1 MGQKIN
7 PTGFRLP
14 VTRNWTSR
22 WYASGRDYPSTLQE
36 DLKVRAFL
44 LKKLRNASVARVLI
58 ERPANNARITIFTA
72 RPGIVIGKQG
82 ADIEALK
89 AEVQKM
95 MGVPVHVN
103 IEEVRRPELDAQL
116 IADGITQQLEKRVM
130 FRRAMKRA
138 MQNAMRLGALGIK
151 VQSSGRLNGADIARD
166 ECLCRRFAPTSTTP
180 RAKLTRRTVLS
191 ASRFGST
198 RETTSARK
206 NPLKPR
212 LRAKTAAA
220 AARIAT
226 ASPVRAAT
234 TAVAAKPPPNCSC
247 PSARST
253 ARSRSWASRTIDD
266 PSCRR
271 LTGGRGAAAAGTGSK
286 KTNMRTG
293 CLRGVRFRSERRS
306 GGRRGVSENR

>member
-22 WYASGRDYPSTLQE
+22 WYAVGRDFSRTLGE
-36 DLKVRAFL
+36 DLAVRSFL
-44 LKKLRNASVARVLI
+44 LKKLRNASVSRILI
-58 ERPANNARITIFTA
+58 ERPANNARITIFSA

-138 MQNAMRLGALGIK
+138 MQNAMRLGAQGIK
-151 VQSSGRLNGADIARD
+151 IMSSGRLNGADIARC
-166 ECLCRRFAPTSTTP
+166 EWYRERRGPLQTLRANIGYGFSEALTTYGIVGVKVWVYKGDNFGQEEAVEAPREDRRGRRP
-180 RAKLTRRTVLS
+180 GDRAGKPGARRNNG
-191 ASRFGST
+191 R
-198 RETTSARK
+198 RNDKQQQARK
-206 NPLKPR
+206 P
-212 LRAKTAAA
+212 
-220 AARIAT
+220 
-226 ASPVRAAT
+226 
-234 TAVAAKPPPNCSC
+234 AAK
-247 PSARST
+247 
-253 ARSRSWASRTIDD
+253 D
-266 PSCRR
+266 
-271 LTGGRGAAAAGTGSK
+271 G
-286 KTNMRTG
+286 
-293 CLRGVRFRSERRS
+293 E
-306 GGRRGVSENR
+306 

>member
-22 WYASGRDYPSTLQE
+22 WYAVGRDFSRTLGE
-36 DLKVRAFL
+36 DLAVRSFL
-44 LKKLRNASVARVLI
+44 LKKLRNASVSRILI
-58 ERPANNARITIFTA
+58 ERPANNARITIFSA

-138 MQNAMRLGALGIK
+138 MQNAMRLGAQGIK
-151 VQSSGRLNGADIARD
+151 IMSSGRLNGADIARC
-166 ECLCRRFAPTSTTP
+166 EWYREGRVPLQTLRANIGYGFSEALTTYGIVGV
-180 RAKLTRRTVLS
+180 KVWVYKGDRTVS
-191 ASRFGST
+191 
-198 RETTSARK
+198 
-206 NPLKPR
+206 
-212 LRAKTAAA
+212 
-220 AARIAT
+220 
-226 ASPVRAAT
+226 
-234 TAVAAKPPPNCSC
+234 
-247 PSARST
+247 
-253 ARSRSWASRTIDD
+253 
-266 PSCRR
+266 
-271 LTGGRGAAAAGTGSK
+271 GAYFCVFYTFFIGFS
-286 KTNMRTG
+286 
-293 CLRGVRFRSERRS
+293 
-306 GGRRGVSENR
+306 